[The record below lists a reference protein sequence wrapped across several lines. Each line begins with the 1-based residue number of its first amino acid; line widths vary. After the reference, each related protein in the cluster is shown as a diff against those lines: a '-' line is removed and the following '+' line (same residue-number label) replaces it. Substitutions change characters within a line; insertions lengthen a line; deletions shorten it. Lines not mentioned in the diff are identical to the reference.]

1 MSKMGAPTKYSPE
14 LGEVVLNLMDQGK
27 SICQVARHLNVCR
40 KTIYNWM
47 DEHKDFLHTI
57 TRGKDYS
64 EAYWETEFQKMMYS
78 RESQPQLVRLYMGN
92 RFGWRENDQAAE
104 SDSATPKS
112 IQVEIVDARLNTRL
126 SE

>member
-1 MSKMGAPTKYSPE
+1 
-14 LGEVVLNLMDQGK
+14 MDEGK

-47 DEHKDFLHTI
+47 DEYSDFLHTV

-78 RESQPQLVRLYMGN
+78 RDSQPQLVRLYMGN
-92 RFGWRENDQAAE
+92 RFGWREQDQSGNDEQ
-104 SDSATPKS
+104 ATPQS
-112 IQVEIVDARLNTRL
+112 IQIEIVDARKAD
-126 SE
+126 